1 MFNCQG
7 SRIYKKSK
15 GVTERGRHVN
25 RGDLFTEYQFHY
37 VNTEVVRRY
46 STIRLRN
53 QSEQLLNVQ
62 FTINMIETD

>member
-15 GVTERGRHVN
+15 GVTERERHAN
-25 RGDLFTEYQFHY
+25 HGDLFTEYHFHY
-37 VNTEVVRRY
+37 VKTEVVRRY

-62 FTINMIETD
+62 FIINMIETN